1 MSKKSTTICDRCG
14 KEVPYN
20 VGRAFYHYTAIFFGR
35 GCLWD
40 GGEKRIDLCDDC
52 TDEFRKWLKKDVQ
65 IMSLDLT
72 WFDVDGDIETF
83 YTYCL
88 HHMEGCD
95 EPEWTMYSQIVAAIE
110 NYWMKKFKFKLK
122 GVVDDKLN
130 DLFGDAIEDTTAQMP
145 NALKMLE
152 DSQKGIDMDIY
163 KLEFDWWTVEDEDKP
178 WYEQEQRVYYF
189 THAEDAL
196 DFVDRV
202 VWNEAA
208 YVSMGSPINAYL
220 YKFTE
225 SRQYDERDCRYIAAW
240 HDIDKKVR

>member
-1 MSKKSTTICDRCG
+1 MVELSC
-14 KEVPYN
+14 
-20 VGRAFYHYTAIFFGR
+20 
-35 GCLWD
+35 
-40 GGEKRIDLCDDC
+40 EK
-52 TDEFRKWLKKDVQ
+52 
-65 IMSLDLT
+65 
-72 WFDVDGDIETF
+72 DIEDVHAWA
-83 YTYCL
+83 L
-88 HHMEGCD
+88 DHMEGCD
-95 EPEWTMYSQIVAAIE
+95 EPEWTMFNKIAAAIE
-110 NYWMKKFKFKLK
+110 NYWGELYSK
-122 GVVDDKLN
+122 
-130 DLFGDAIEDTTAQMP
+130 AIKDTVAQMP

-152 DSQKGIDMDIY
+152 DSQRGIDMAIY

-202 VWNEAA
+202 VWNKAA

-240 HDIDKKVR
+240 HDIDKRVR